1 MTYHSAEI
9 EIMTS
14 KILTRSRHFFTATFV
29 FALLSNSVF
38 GENETPI
45 LQEITV
51 YGVKESLKK
60 AIDLKRES
68 GQLIDAISAEDIGKF
83 PDLNIAESLSR
94 ITGVQLTRGT
104 DVTAG
109 DSSGSGAGQQVSI
122 RGIRPDLN
130 RATINGQSLGTTT
143 GGRNFNF
150 QTLSPG
156 LVSRLEVYK
165 TPSASMTEGSL
176 GGTVNMVTHKPLLI
190 GKKRL
195 NLTGKLFDNQLA
207 DDTGALFAGLYSN
220 VFLDDTFGVL
230 VSYNFSDNTKR
241 RDRYES
247 FGWEN
252 NTTTS
257 PASAT
262 PGLVGFAPR
271 DIRHQIRIEQQEIK
285 GGNIALQWLPTENW
299 DLGLNY
305 FFSELENHSFG
316 PQTIL
321 QMFES
326 RGGFDGRLAGD
337 TFVTGSVDGTAGT
350 PHRLAYFDRLFT
362 NSIDIL
368 ILDAEWT
375 SDNTTLSISAGS
387 TQGEQELEPS
397 LFFQVGSSHEMAY
410 DFSDLGLPNI
420 KTTANAAPAA
430 TLDTIEYGQGLDFAT
445 PSEYDFTALS
455 NAGGGFKDKENFFAI
470 DIDTRLDYSFLT
482 AIKFGAKLRNRSN
495 DTISK
500 VDRTVDRMGL
510 TLANFLSAPFTDYE
524 FGHSGGQPSV
534 LPNIDSALV
543 YQTYGSELFDNVTA
557 DDVSRKSSNSFI
569 EESISAAY
577 LQFDFEMGLVR
588 GDVGVRVVK
597 TDQRNEGFAVVD
609 GTDPADA
616 PLIKEGQKYT
626 DVLPSLNVRYDVS
639 DAYLIRLGAAKTMSR
654 SPYRE
659 LSIGVRLN
667 EAALTGVAG
676 NPQLEPYRANQFD
689 LSSEWYFEE
698 GGILSAA
705 IFYKDIGSYVISAQI
720 PEVIS
725 GNEYAIRTFENG
737 AGAKVKG
744 LEFAIQKNFY
754 QLPGWLSGLGAVFN
768 YTYSDSETDELDNN
782 GGALPLEGL
791 SENSFNAIGFWENK
805 DFSARIAY
813 NYRDEFLVFSRSLAQ
828 GLPVYREDFGVI
840 DFSMNYRVPKT
851 RLSFQLEGTNLGDEK
866 TVDYAGVA
874 ERLVSQHVSGR
885 RFALGFRYRFY

>member
-1 MTYHSAEI
+1 MLI
-9 EIMTS
+9 KLMGS
-14 KILTRSRHFFTATFV
+14 KILTTSKHCFTATFV
-29 FALLSNSVF
+29 SVVFSNSVF
-38 GENETPI
+38 SQTEEPAI
-45 LQEITV
+45 QEVVIF
-51 YGVKESLKK
+51 GVKESLRK

-83 PDLNIAESLSR
+83 PDLNIAESLAR
-94 ITGVQLTRGT
+94 ITGVQLSRGS
-104 DVTAG
+104 DVSAG

-176 GGTVNMVTHKPLLI
+176 GGTVNMVTHQPLAI
-190 GKKRL
+190 GKQRL
-195 NLTGKLFDNQLA
+195 NLTGKMFDNQLA

-220 VFLDDTFGVL
+220 VFLDGTFGVL
-230 VSYNFSDNTKR
+230 LSYNFSDNTKR

-271 DIRHQIRIEQQEIK
+271 DIRHQIRTEAQEIN
-285 GGNIALQWLPTENW
+285 GGNIALQWLPSENW
-299 DLGLNY
+299 ELGLNY

-337 TFVTGSVDGTAGT
+337 TFVTGSVDGATGN
-350 PHRLAYFDRLFT
+350 PHRLAYFDRIFV
-362 NSIDIL
+362 NSIDVL
-368 ILDAEWT
+368 ILDAEWAT
-375 SDNTTLSISAGS
+375 DNTTVSISAGS
-387 TQGEQELEPS
+387 TQGEQDLERS
-397 LFFQVGSSHEMAY
+397 LFFQVGSAHEMAY
-410 DFSDLGLPNI
+410 DFSDVGLPNI
-420 KTTANAAPAA
+420 KTTANAAPGA

-445 PSEYDFTALS
+445 PSEYGFTALS

-470 DIDTRLDYSFLT
+470 DVDARVDHSLLT
-482 AIKFGAKLRNRSN
+482 AIKFGTKLRDRSN

-500 VDRTVDRMGL
+500 VDKTVDRMSL
-510 TLANFLSAPFTDYE
+510 TLADFLATPFTDYE
-524 FGHSGGQPSV
+524 FGHSGGQSSV
-534 LPNIDSALV
+534 LPDIDSALV
-543 YQTYGSELFDNVTA
+543 YETYGSELFDGVTA

-569 EESISAAY
+569 EETITAAY
-577 LQFDFEMGLVR
+577 LQFDFEMGLAR

-616 PLIKEGQKYT
+616 PLIKDGQKYT
-626 DVLPSLNVRYDVS
+626 DILPSLNVRYDVS
-639 DAYLIRLGAAKTMSR
+639 DTYVVRAGASKTMSR
-654 SPYRE
+654 SPFRE

-705 IFYKDIGSYVISAQI
+705 IFYKDVGSYVISAQV
-720 PEVIS
+720 PEVIN
-725 GNEYAIRTFENG
+725 GNEFAIRTFENG
-737 AGAKVKG
+737 AGATVMG
-744 LEFAIQKNFY
+744 LEFAVQKNFD

-768 YTYSDSETDELDNN
+768 YTYSDSETDELDNK
-782 GGALPLEGL
+782 GRALPLEGL
-791 SENSFNAIGFWENK
+791 SENSFNAIGFWEN
-805 DFSARIAY
+805 DNFSARIAY

-828 GLPVYREDFGVI
+828 GLPVYREDFGAL

-866 TVDYAGVA
+866 TVDYAGIS
-874 ERLVSQHVSGR
+874 ERLVSQHLSGR

>member
-1 MTYHSAEI
+1 MLI
-9 EIMTS
+9 KMMGS
-14 KILTRSRHFFTATFV
+14 KVLIVSKLCFTATLVSVVSSHSV
-29 FALLSNSVF
+29 FAQT
-38 GENETPI
+38 EEPA
-45 LQEITV
+45 LQEV
-51 YGVKESLKK
+51 VVFGVKESLRK

-83 PDLNIAESLSR
+83 PDLNIAESLAR
-94 ITGVQLTRGT
+94 ITGVQLSRGS
-104 DVTAG
+104 DVSAG

-176 GGTVNMVTHKPLLI
+176 GGTVNMVTHQPLAI
-190 GKKRL
+190 GKERL
-195 NLTGKLFDNQLA
+195 NITGKMFDNQMA

-220 VFLDDTFGVL
+220 VYLDGTFGVL

-262 PGLVGFAPR
+262 PGVVGFAPR
-271 DIRHQIRIEQQEIK
+271 DIRHQIRIEAQEIN
-285 GGNIALQWLPTENW
+285 GGNIALQWLPTENLE
-299 DLGLNY
+299 LGLNY
-305 FFSELENHSFG
+305 FFSELENNSYG

-337 TFVTGSVDGTAGT
+337 TFVTGSVDGAAGN
-350 PHRLAYFDRLFT
+350 PHRLAYFDRSFI
-362 NSIDIL
+362 NSMDIL
-368 ILDAEWT
+368 VLDAEWT
-375 SDNTTLSISAGS
+375 MDDTTFSLSTGT
-387 TQGEQELEPS
+387 TQGEQKLERS

-410 DFSDLGLPNI
+410 DFSGIGLPDI
-420 KTTANAAPAA
+420 KTTANAAPGE
-430 TLDTIEYGQGLDFAT
+430 TLDTIEYGQGLDYAT
-445 PSEYDFTALS
+445 ASDYGFTALS
-455 NAGGGFKDKENFFAI
+455 NAGGGFKDEESFFAF
-470 DIDTRLDYSFLT
+470 DIDARVDYPFLT
-482 AIKFGAKLRNRSN
+482 AIKLGTKFRDRSN
-495 DTISK
+495 DTISE
-500 VDRTVDRMGL
+500 VDRSVDRMGK
-510 TLANFLSAPFTDYE
+510 TLADFLDTPFTDYA

-534 LPNIDSALV
+534 LPNINSALV
-543 YQTYGSELFDNVTA
+543 YETYGSELFDGVTA

-569 EESISAAY
+569 EEIITAAY
-577 LQFDFEMGLVR
+577 VQLDFEMGQAR
-588 GDVGVRVVK
+588 GDFGVRVVK
-597 TDQRNEGFAVVD
+597 TEQLNEGFAVVD
-609 GTDPADA
+609 GTDPATA
-616 PLIKEGQKYT
+616 PLIQDGKKYT
-626 DVLPSLNVRYDVS
+626 DILPSLNVRYDVS
-639 DAYLIRLGAAKTMSR
+639 DTYVVRGGLSKTMSR
-654 SPYRE
+654 SPFRE

-705 IFYKDIGSYVISAQI
+705 IFYKDVGSYVISAQI
-720 PEVIS
+720 PEIIN
-725 GNEYAIRTFENG
+725 GNEFAIRTFENG
-737 AGAKVKG
+737 TGATIKG
-744 LEFAIQKNFY
+744 LELAIQKNFD
-754 QLPGWLSGLGAVFN
+754 QLPGWLSGFGAVFN

-782 GGALPLEGL
+782 GDALPLEGL
-791 SENSFNAIGFWENK
+791 SENSFNAIAFWEN
-805 DFSARIAY
+805 DRFSARIAY

-828 GLPVYREDFGVI
+828 GLPVYREDFGAL
-840 DFSMNYRVPKT
+840 DFSMNYSVPKT

-866 TVDYAGVA
+866 TVDYAGIS
-874 ERLVSQHVSGR
+874 ERLVSQHISGR

>member
-1 MTYHSAEI
+1 MLI
-9 EIMTS
+9 KMMGS
-14 KILTRSRHFFTATFV
+14 KVLTASKRCFTATAVSVLMSTSV
-29 FALLSNSVF
+29 FAQTEAPVIQEVVVF
-38 GENETPI
+38 
-45 LQEITV
+45 
-51 YGVKESLKK
+51 GVKESLRK

-83 PDLNIAESLSR
+83 PDLNIAESLAR
-94 ITGVQLTRGT
+94 ITGVQLTRGS

-176 GGTVNMVTHKPLLI
+176 GGTVNMVTHQPLAI
-190 GKKRL
+190 GKQRL
-195 NLTGKLFDNQLA
+195 NLTGKVFDNQLA
-207 DDTGALFAGLYSN
+207 DDTGALLAGLYSN
-220 VFLDDTFGVL
+220 VYLDDTFGVL

-252 NTTTS
+252 NTTTN
-257 PASAT
+257 PPSAT

-271 DIRHQIRIEQQEIK
+271 DIRHQIRKEEQAIN
-285 GGNIALQWLPTENW
+285 GGNIALQWLPADNW
-299 DLGLNY
+299 ELGLNY

-321 QMFES
+321 QMFEN

-337 TFVTGSVDGTAGT
+337 TFVTGSVDGAAGS
-350 PHRLAYFDRLFT
+350 PHRLAYFDRTFV

-368 ILDAEWT
+368 VLDAEWT
-375 SDNTTLSISAGS
+375 TDDVTLSVSAG
-387 TQGEQELEPS
+387 TTRGEQKLERS
-397 LFFQVGSSHEMAY
+397 LFFQVGTAHEIAY
-410 DFSDLGLPNI
+410 DFRGTGLPNI
-420 KTTANAAPAA
+420 KTTANAAPGA
-430 TLDTIEYGQGLDFAT
+430 TLDTIAYGQGLDFAT
-445 PSEYDFTALS
+445 PSEYGFTALS
-455 NAGGGFKDKENFFAI
+455 NAGGGFKDKEGFFAF
-470 DIDTRLDYSFLT
+470 DVDARLDDSFLT
-482 AIKFGAKLRNRSN
+482 AVKFGTKLRDRSN
-495 DTISK
+495 DTIST

-510 TLANFLSAPFTDYE
+510 TLADFLAAPFTDYE

-534 LPNIDSALV
+534 LPNINSSLV
-543 YQTYGSELFDNVTA
+543 YQTYGSELFDGVTA
-557 DDVSRKSSNSFI
+557 DDVTRKSSNSFI
-569 EESISAAY
+569 EETIVAAY
-577 LQFDFEMGLVR
+577 VQFDFEVGPAR
-588 GDVGVRVVK
+588 GDFGVRYVK

-616 PLIKEGQKYT
+616 PLIVDGQKYT
-626 DVLPSLNVRYDVS
+626 DVLPSLNIRYDFSDTYVVRGGVS
-639 DAYLIRLGAAKTMSR
+639 KTMSR

-667 EAALTGVAG
+667 EAALTGIAG

-689 LSSEWYFEE
+689 VSSEWYFEE

-705 IFYKDIGSYVISAQI
+705 IFYKDVGSYVISAQV
-720 PEVIS
+720 PEMIN
-725 GNEYAIRTFENG
+725 GNEFAIRTFENG
-737 AGAKVKG
+737 AGATIMG
-744 LEFAIQKNFY
+744 LEFAIQKNFD
-754 QLPGWLSGLGAVFN
+754 QLPGWLSGFGAVFN

-782 GGALPLEGL
+782 GRALPLEGL
-791 SENSFNAIGFWENK
+791 SENSFNAIAFWEN
-805 DFSARIAY
+805 DNFSARVAY

-828 GLPVYREDFGVI
+828 GLPVYREDFGAL
-840 DFSMNYRVPKT
+840 DFSMNYSVPKT
-851 RLSFQLEGTNLGDEK
+851 RLSFQLEGTNLGDEE
-866 TVDYAGVA
+866 TVDYAGVS

>member
-1 MTYHSAEI
+1 MQIKMMGSKVLI
-9 EIMTS
+9 TS
-14 KILTRSRHFFTATFV
+14 KLCITATVVSVV
-29 FALLSNSVF
+29 FSHSIFAQS
-38 GENETPI
+38 EEPA
-45 LQEITV
+45 LQEV
-51 YGVKESLKK
+51 VVFGVKESLKK

-83 PDLNIAESLSR
+83 PDLNIAESLAR
-94 ITGVQLTRGT
+94 ITGVQLSRGS
-104 DVTAG
+104 DVSAG

-176 GGTVNMVTHKPLLI
+176 GGTVNMVTHKPLAI
-190 GKKRL
+190 GKQRL
-195 NLTGKLFDNQLA
+195 NITGKMFDNQMA

-220 VFLDDTFGVL
+220 VYLDGTFGVL
-230 VSYNFSDNTKR
+230 VSYNHSDNTKR

-262 PGLVGFAPR
+262 PGVVGFAPR
-271 DIRHQIRIEQQEIK
+271 DIRHQIRIEAQEIN
-285 GGNIALQWLPTENW
+285 GGNVALQWLPTENLE
-299 DLGLNY
+299 LGLNY
-305 FFSELENHSFG
+305 FFSELENHSYG

-337 TFVTGSVDGTAGT
+337 TFVTGSVDGAAGN
-350 PHRLAYFDRLFT
+350 PHRLAYFDRT
-362 NSIDIL
+362 YVNSIDIL
-368 ILDAEWT
+368 VLDAEWT
-375 SDNTTLSISAGS
+375 TDDTTISVSVGT
-387 TQGEQELEPS
+387 TQGEQKLEPS

-410 DFSDLGLPNI
+410 DFSSTGLPDI
-420 KTTANAAPAA
+420 KTTANAAPGE

-445 PSEYDFTALS
+445 ASDYGFTALS
-455 NAGGGFKDKENFFAI
+455 NAGGGFKDQEKFFAI
-470 DIDTRLDYSFLT
+470 DVNTQVYDSFLT
-482 AIKFGAKLRNRSN
+482 AIKFGTKFRDRSN
-495 DTISK
+495 DTIST
-500 VDRTVDRMGL
+500 VDKTIDRMGL
-510 TLANFLSAPFTDYE
+510 NLADFLAEPFTDYA

-543 YQTYGSELFDNVTA
+543 YETYGSDLFDGVTA
-557 DDVSRKSSNSFI
+557 DDVSRKSANSFI
-569 EESISAAY
+569 EESISAVY
-577 LQFDFEMGLVR
+577 LQLDFEAGLAR
-588 GDVGVRVVK
+588 GDFGIRVVN
-597 TDQRNEGFAVVD
+597 TDQRNEGFSVVD

-616 PLIKEGQKYT
+616 PLIEDGQNYT
-626 DVLPSLNVRYDVS
+626 DYLPSLNIRYDVS
-639 DAYLIRLGAAKTMSR
+639 DKYVVRAGVSKTMSR
-654 SPYRE
+654 SPFRE

-667 EAALTGVAG
+667 EAASTGVAG
-676 NPQLEPYRANQFD
+676 NPQLEPYRANQYD

-705 IFYKDIGSYVISAQI
+705 IFYKDVGSYVISAQV
-720 PEVIS
+720 PEIIN
-725 GNEYAIRTFENG
+725 GNEFAIRTFENG
-737 AGAKVKG
+737 SGATIKG
-744 LEFAIQKNFY
+744 LELAIQKNFD
-754 QLPGWLSGLGAVFN
+754 QLPGWLSGFGAVFN

-782 GGALPLEGL
+782 GNALPLEGL
-791 SENSFNAIGFWENK
+791 SENSFNAIGFWEN
-805 DFSARIAY
+805 DNFSARIAY

-828 GLPVYREDFGVI
+828 GLPVYREDFGAL

-866 TVDYAGVA
+866 TVDYAGIS
-874 ERLVSQHVSGR
+874 ERLVSQHMSGR